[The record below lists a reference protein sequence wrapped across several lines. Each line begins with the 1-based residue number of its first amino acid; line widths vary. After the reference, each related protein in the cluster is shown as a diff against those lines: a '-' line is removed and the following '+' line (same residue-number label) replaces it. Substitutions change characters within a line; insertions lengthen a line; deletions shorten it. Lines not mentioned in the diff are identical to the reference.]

1 MIKIPPPSGLCS
13 LPAASSC
20 SEPVPGGFWGQEEV
34 AAPHP
39 LAPHLSQGDGGHV
52 AEVVVGPFE
61 PQVRFLPDNE
71 GDVSWDDVG
80 TLKAKGKKRGN
91 GDGKGL
97 GRGR

>member
-1 MIKIPPPSGLCS
+1 M
-13 LPAASSC
+13 
-20 SEPVPGGFWGQEEV
+20 

-52 AEVVVGPFE
+52 AEVVVDPFE

-97 GRGR
+97 GRGRRRDCLLPAGWGEKKGIFVL